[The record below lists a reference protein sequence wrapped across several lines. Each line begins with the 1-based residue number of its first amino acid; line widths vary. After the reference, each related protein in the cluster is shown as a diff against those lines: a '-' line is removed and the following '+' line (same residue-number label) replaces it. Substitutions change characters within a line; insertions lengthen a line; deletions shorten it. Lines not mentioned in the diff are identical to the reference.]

1 MAKVVIVSVGYW
13 GDVMPFVPIADEL
26 VTRGHEVVLAVPEGF
41 HEVLADNRFDLVHLG
56 THFSP
61 RELQQHGDL
70 FGRAH
75 TITGMRAV
83 ADQCLHPLLI
93 QPAREIAA
101 VLTDLDADLF
111 VSHRITAFLAQL
123 AGEPAG
129 IPVVVG
135 ELFPMGVPSVEQP
148 MPLLPLPRLPGLQHL
163 TNRAGWA
170 VCRRIVARMLD
181 DDIGALR
188 AERGLPRRSP
198 DSLSWDQACDQI
210 LLLCSEHYWPRCS
223 DWPDHLAYTG
233 FTVWGDPNAALP
245 TGLDAY
251 LDAGDP
257 PVLITLGTSAATN
270 ACDAFHLAAE
280 ATEVLGLRSLLL
292 VGSERNLH
300 TLHGRADAWT
310 FAPLPAVLPRC
321 QAVVHAAG
329 HGTVAAALTAG
340 TPQVVMPQIID
351 QVAHGARL
359 TALGVGAVVP
369 WKHRS
374 VDRIAAALSHVLG
387 DPVVT
392 ANTRKMATLLAG
404 EQGSRT
410 AADAIEKVLAA
421 AG

>member
-1 MAKVVIVSVGYW
+1 VAKVVVVSAGYW

-41 HEVLADNRFDLVHLG
+41 HEVLADNRFDLVHVG
-56 THFSP
+56 AHFSP

-75 TITGMRAV
+75 TIAGMRAV
-83 ADQCLHPLLI
+83 ADQLLYPLLI

-111 VSHRITAFLAQL
+111 VSHRLTAFLTQL
-123 AGEPAG
+123 ASEPAS
-129 IPVVVG
+129 IPLVLG
-135 ELFPMGVPSVEQP
+135 DLFPMGVPSVEQP
-148 MPLLPLPRLPGLQHL
+148 MPLLPLPRLPSLQYL

-170 VCRRIVARMLD
+170 VYRRIVARMFY

-188 AERGLPRRSP
+188 AERGLPQRRPGS
-198 DSLSWDQACDQI
+198 SAWYQAYDQI

-233 FTVWGDPNAALP
+233 FTVRGDPNAALP

-270 ACDAFHLAAE
+270 ACDAFPLAAE

-292 VGSERNLH
+292 VGSERNLN

-329 HGTVAAALTAG
+329 HGTIAAALTAG
-340 TPQVVMPQIID
+340 TPQVAMPKSLIRSLT
-351 QVAHGARL
+351 AHG
-359 TALGVGAVVP
+359 
-369 WKHRS
+369 
-374 VDRIAAALSHVLG
+374 
-387 DPVVT
+387 
-392 ANTRKMATLLAG
+392 
-404 EQGSRT
+404 
-410 AADAIEKVLAA
+410 
-421 AG
+421 

>member
-1 MAKVVIVSVGYW
+1 MAKVVVVSVGYW

-75 TITGMRAV
+75 TIAGMRA
-83 ADQCLHPLLI
+83 AGGLLYPLLI
-93 QPAREIAA
+93 HPAREIAS

-111 VSHRITAFLAQL
+111 VSHRMTACLTQL
-123 AGEPAG
+123 VSEPAG
-129 IPVVVG
+129 IPLVVG
-135 ELFPMGVPSVEQP
+135 DLHPMGIQSVEQP

-170 VCRRIVARMLD
+170 VCQRIVARMFD
-181 DDIGALR
+181 DDLSALR
-188 AERGLPRRSP
+188 AERGLQRRPSF
-198 DSLSWDQACDQI
+198 SGWQACDQI

-270 ACDAFHLAAE
+270 ARDAFHLVAE
-280 ATEVLGLRSLLL
+280 AAEVLGLRPLLL
-292 VGSERNLH
+292 VGSERNLN

-310 FAPLPAVLPRC
+310 FAPLPAVLPHC

-340 TPQVVMPQIID
+340 TPQVVMPQIVD
-351 QVAHGARL
+351 QVTHSARL
-359 TALGVGAVVP
+359 TALGVGVVVP
-369 WKHRS
+369 WKRRS
-374 VDRIAAALSHVLG
+374 VNRIAAALSHVLA
-387 DPVVT
+387 DPAVT
-392 ANTRKMATLLAG
+392 ANTRKMAALLAG
-404 EQGSRT
+404 EHGPRT